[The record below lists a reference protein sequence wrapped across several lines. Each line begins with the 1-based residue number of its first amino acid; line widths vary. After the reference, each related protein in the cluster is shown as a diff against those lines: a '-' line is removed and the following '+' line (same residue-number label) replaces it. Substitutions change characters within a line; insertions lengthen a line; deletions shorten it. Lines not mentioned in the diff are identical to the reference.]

1 MSEAILTEPSVT
13 IAEFDA
19 FLDSQQDDSS
29 WELVAGRIVAMTN
42 PTEVHEQIASNIGAP
57 LKLAMDPV
65 GCRVYQGGLGIQR
78 SDNEQEINRPRP
90 DVLVRC
96 GRVGTRNFITDPL
109 VVVEALSPSTIDV
122 DRDDKLRFYKA
133 QPTLRHI
140 VLVYQDQMRIEH
152 YRKTDEGWP
161 LEVLTEPDDLLNFEA
176 VRFNIKLE
184 QVYFGVEL
192 DNVRRLAHRT

>member
-13 IAEFDA
+13 IAEFDV
-19 FLDSQQDDSS
+19 FLDSQQDDSL
-29 WELVAGRIVAMTN
+29 WELVAGRIFAMTN

-57 LKLAMDPV
+57 LKLAMDPI

-78 SDNEQEINRPRP
+78 SDNQQEINRPRP

-109 VVVEALSPSTIDV
+109 VVVDVLSPSTIDV
-122 DRDDKLRFYKA
+122 DRGEKLRFYKA

-184 QVYFGVEL
+184 QVFFGVEPS
-192 DNVRRLAHRT
+192 NIRRLAH